1 MSTWKGPVFSMKKD
15 FKIEWILSAA
25 ALALICF
32 TLGFFLGRNSLM
44 PGAVTIETEQR
55 ELSEEQPEE
64 PAALEEPEPSA
75 AVPNGTEPS
84 AVLPNGTEADAPS
97 GEGKSDEAGGLLNLN
112 TATAAELETLP
123 GIGAVLAQ
131 RIVDYR
137 TEHGPFSAVED
148 IMKVSGIG
156 DKKYEAIESLITVR

>member
-64 PAALEEPEPSA
+64 PETSAEAANA
-75 AVPNGTEPS
+75 AETAG
-84 AVLPNGTEADAPS
+84 PS
-97 GEGKSDEAGGLLNLN
+97 GEGKSDKTGGLLNLN
-112 TATAAELETLP
+112 TATAAEMETLP

>member
-32 TLGFFLGRNSLM
+32 TLGFFLGRNSLT
-44 PGAVTIETEQR
+44 PGTVAIETEQR
-55 ELSEEQPEE
+55 ALSEEHSEE

-75 AVPNGTEPS
+75 A
-84 AVLPNGTEADAPS
+84 LPNGTEADVS
-97 GEGKSDEAGGLLNLN
+97 SSEGKSDETGGLLNLN

-131 RIVDYR
+131 WIVDYR
-137 TEHGPFSAVED
+137 TEHGPFLAVED

>member
-32 TLGFFLGRNSLM
+32 TLGFFLGRNSLT
-44 PGAVTIETEQR
+44 PGTVTIETEQR
-55 ELSEEQPEE
+55 VLSEEQSEE
-64 PAALEEPEPSA
+64 PAVLEEPEPSA
-75 AVPNGTEPS
+75 A
-84 AVLPNGTEADAPS
+84 LPNGTEADTPS

-156 DKKYEAIESLITVR
+156 DKKYEAIDSLITVR

>member
-32 TLGFFLGRNSLM
+32 TLGFFLGRNSLT
-44 PGAVTIETEQR
+44 PGTVTIETEQR
-55 ELSEEQPEE
+55 ALSEEQSEE
-64 PAALEEPEPSA
+64 PAVLEEPEPSA
-75 AVPNGTEPS
+75 A
-84 AVLPNGTEADAPS
+84 LPNGTEADTPS
-97 GEGKSDEAGGLLNLN
+97 GEGKSDKTGGLLNLN

>member
-1 MSTWKGPVFSMKKD
+1 MKKD
-15 FKIEWILSAA
+15 FKIEWILSVA

-32 TLGFFLGRNSLM
+32 TLGFFLGRNSLT
-44 PGAVTIETEQR
+44 PGTVTIETEQQAP
-55 ELSEEQPEE
+55 SEEQSEEQAAPEE
-64 PAALEEPEPSA
+64 PESP
-75 AVPNGTEPS
+75 VK
-84 AVLPNGTEADAPS
+84 LPNGTEDDMPS
-97 GEGKSDEAGGLLNLN
+97 GEGKSDENGGLLNLN

-137 TEHGPFSAVED
+137 AEHGPFAAVED